1 MKFNMVQ
8 LIVFIIF
15 IASLIGVFFIVL
27 KKIPALVQ
35 LPQNG
40 SSGFKKHEFILN
52 IEKKIKDAYFH
63 FFEKQMLLHK
73 VLSKF
78 RLLTLKAERK
88 IDESLHIIRKKAQE
102 LDQKTK
108 IKRKK

>member
-1 MKFNMVQ
+1 MVQ

-15 IASLIGVFFIVL
+15 IASLAGVLFIL
-27 KKIPALVQ
+27 LRKIPVLVR

-40 SSGFKKHEFILN
+40 SHGFKKNDFILN
-52 IEKKIKDAYFH
+52 IEKKIKDTYFH
-63 FFEKQMLLHK
+63 FFQKQMLLHK

-88 IDESLHIIRKKAQE
+88 IDESLHVIRKKAQE
-102 LDQKTK
+102 LDQLQTK
-108 IKRKK
+108 KKRTKPKG

>member
-1 MKFNMVQ
+1 MM
-8 LIVFIIF
+8 
-15 IASLIGVFFIVL
+15 
-27 KKIPALVQ
+27 
-35 LPQNG
+35 
-40 SSGFKKHEFILN
+40 N
-52 IEKKIKDAYFH
+52 IERKIKDTYFH

-102 LDQKTK
+102 LDQQS
-108 IKRKK
+108 KKKKPKG